1 MAIANRN
8 QGLEIRN
15 YAQGEFV
22 MATNNDVWAVV
33 ETDGSGKPKKLGL
46 ELAAL
51 AAATAASYGGQG
63 GAIVIGPRE
72 AADAVGAYGVSNV
85 MYCDDPACKQDI
97 VGPVSAVVAE
107 LIKQHNPRLVL
118 LPSTPIGKDW
128 AGRISG
134 KLGLGILADV
144 IELTV
149 DQGKAVTVSPAFN
162 GALRVMSTF
171 TQEGQQTGLLL
182 VRPGAGTAQRKD
194 GSAANVQQVSVPGGV
209 TPGQTVAES
218 IVEKGGVP
226 DLAGA
231 QVIVSGGRG
240 LGSPDKISI
249 VNELA
254 DVLGGAVGATRAI
267 VDMGWIPYAYQI
279 GQTGKTV
286 RPKLYIAVGI
296 SGEIQHKV
304 GMQTSGTVI
313 AINKDPNAPI
323 FQFCDLG
330 VVGDLHQVVPALVA
344 ELKKRKG

>member
-1 MAIANRN
+1 
-8 QGLEIRN
+8 
-15 YAQGEFV
+15 
-22 MATNNDVWAVV
+22 
-33 ETDGSGKPKKLGL
+33 
-46 ELAAL
+46 
-51 AAATAASYGGQG
+51 
-63 GAIVIGPRE
+63 
-72 AADAVGAYGVSNV
+72 
-85 MYCDDPACKQDI
+85 
-97 VGPVSAVVAE
+97 
-107 LIKQHNPRLVL
+107 
-118 LPSTPIGKDW
+118 
-128 AGRISG
+128 
-134 KLGLGILADV
+134 V

-149 DQGKAVTVSPAFN
+149 DQGKAVAVNPAFN
-162 GALRVMSTF
+162 GSLRVMSTF
-171 TQEGQQTGLLL
+171 TREGEQTGLLM
-182 VRPGAGTAQRKD
+182 VRPGAGAAQRKE
-194 GSAANVQQVSVPGGV
+194 GSAANVQQVSVPGNV
-209 TPGQTVAES
+209 TPGQMVVESVA
-218 IVEKGGVP
+218 EKGGVP

-231 QVIVSGGRG
+231 QVIVSAGRG

-254 DVLGGAVGATRAI
+254 EVLGGAVGATRAI

-344 ELKKRKG
+344 ELRKRKG